1 MFFQA
6 LKNWRRVSVRDRR
19 TKKDWAEEI
28 EISVLQRQYLNRCIG
43 NIEEYRK
50 EVSAWQDVRN
60 NSGEAMDWQFKTE
73 NARIKL
79 KHIYPYCKD

>member
-1 MFFQA
+1 M
-6 LKNWRRVSVRDRR
+6 NRR
-19 TKKDWAEEI
+19 
-28 EISVLQRQYLNRCIG
+28 IG

-50 EVSAWQDVRN
+50 EVQAWQDARN

>member
-1 MFFQA
+1 MA
-6 LKNWRRVSVRDRR
+6 ACAGAGPSDKEELGGGDRV
-19 TKKDWAEEI
+19 
-28 EISVLQRQYLNRCIG
+28 SVLQRQCLNRCIG

-50 EVSAWQDVRN
+50 EVQSWQDARN
-60 NSGEAMDWQFKTE
+60 NSGEAMDCPFKTE

>member
-1 MFFQA
+1 LA
-6 LKNWRRVSVRDRR
+6 AGVGARPSD
-19 TKKDWAEEI
+19 KKDWAEEI
-28 EISVLQRQYLNRCIG
+28 EMSVLQRQCLNRRIG
-43 NIEEYRK
+43 NVEEYRK
-50 EVSAWQDVRN
+50 EVQAWQDARN